1 MNIFR
6 KVLLMLLLITLISVG
21 SVYVAGAQA
30 LAPSDELY
38 VGIYAFTDL
47 EYWVD
52 HKLGLEAAGKLMG
65 VKTKFVGPPGH
76 DMIAMVTDFEQA
88 IAENVA
94 GIIVFGMEESLAP
107 VINKAMDAG
116 ILVVTVDADVK
127 ESKRVTFVGTDPFNA
142 GYLGGTKMAEILGG
156 KGKIAILTDLGN
168 TSLVHRV
175 AGYQAALAD
184 KAPDIE
190 IVQVGDTKGD
200 TINALQVANAILQR
214 NPDLVGIACV
224 EAAGGAAAATAIE
237 EAGLVG
243 KVKIITMDRDQQVLE
258 KIISGTIEGTLV
270 QKSALMPFYAIQI
283 IYGMRHAA
291 IAITSDNEAAG
302 IIAAPNP
309 IDTGVTYVD
318 KSTAEYYMRH

>member
-1 MNIFR
+1 MNTFR
-6 KVLLMLLLITLISVG
+6 KVLLMLLLVTLISVG
-21 SVYVAGAQA
+21 FVYVAGAQA

-38 VGIYAFTDL
+38 VGIYSFTDL

-76 DMIAMVTDFEQA
+76 DMIAMITAFEQA

-94 GIIVFGMEESLAP
+94 GIIVFGTEESLIP

-127 ESKRVTFVGTDPFNA
+127 GSKRVTFVGTDPFSA
-142 GYLGGTKMAEILGG
+142 GYLGGTKMAEVLGG

-175 AGYQAALAD
+175 AGYRAALEE

-190 IVQVGDTKGD
+190 IVQIGDTKGD
-200 TINALQVANAILQR
+200 TINALQVTNAILQR
-214 NPDLVGIACV
+214 HPDLAGIACV

-270 QKSALMPFYAIQI
+270 QKSALMPFYALQI

-309 IDTGVTYVD
+309 IDTGVIYVD
-318 KSTAEYYMRH
+318 KSTAEYYMR